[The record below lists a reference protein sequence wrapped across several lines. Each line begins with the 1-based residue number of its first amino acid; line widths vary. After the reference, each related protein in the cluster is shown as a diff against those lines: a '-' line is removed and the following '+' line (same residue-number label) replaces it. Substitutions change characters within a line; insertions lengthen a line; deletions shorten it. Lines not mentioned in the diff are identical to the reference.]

1 MIFFS
6 LIIAINILVYIFNRK
21 IALKLNLYDYPDKLR
36 KLHKSKVPLTG
47 GIIILVNIL
56 FTLLFIIIN
65 NLINNDLIFFKT
77 NLDLFIFTIS
87 TIVFFLVGYC
97 DDKYNISATK
107 RFLFILLILIPIIYF
122 SEDLL
127 INHVRF
133 SFTNNSF
140 IFSQFFSIFWTILCF
155 LLFINA
161 MNMFDGINYQVAFYC
176 VYLSLVFVLNQYFN
190 IFFLNIII
198 GLIIFIVLNHKYES
212 FFGDS
217 GSYLLAFIFSYLF
230 IKMYNQTTNITADQ
244 IVLFMIIPGIDLMR
258 LFITRIINGK
268 PPFVADRN
276 HIHHKLLLKSNLI
289 NTNLIIQ
296 SLIIFPSMLGY
307 YFGSTII
314 FLVIQMMIYFYFVYF
329 YN

>member
-107 RFLFILLILIPIIYF
+107 RFLFIL
-122 SEDLL
+122 
-127 INHVRF
+127 
-133 SFTNNSF
+133 
-140 IFSQFFSIFWTILCF
+140 
-155 LLFINA
+155 
-161 MNMFDGINYQVAFYC
+161 
-176 VYLSLVFVLNQYFN
+176 
-190 IFFLNIII
+190 
-198 GLIIFIVLNHKYES
+198 
-212 FFGDS
+212 
-217 GSYLLAFIFSYLF
+217 
-230 IKMYNQTTNITADQ
+230 
-244 IVLFMIIPGIDLMR
+244 
-258 LFITRIINGK
+258 
-268 PPFVADRN
+268 
-276 HIHHKLLLKSNLI
+276 
-289 NTNLIIQ
+289 
-296 SLIIFPSMLGY
+296 
-307 YFGSTII
+307 
-314 FLVIQMMIYFYFVYF
+314 
-329 YN
+329 

>member
-65 NLINNDLIFFKT
+65 NLVNNDLIFFKT

-133 SFTNNSF
+133 SFTNISD
-140 IFSQFFSIFWTILCF
+140 
-155 LLFINA
+155 A
-161 MNMFDGINYQVAFYC
+161 
-176 VYLSLVFVLNQYFN
+176 
-190 IFFLNIII
+190 
-198 GLIIFIVLNHKYES
+198 
-212 FFGDS
+212 
-217 GSYLLAFIFSYLF
+217 
-230 IKMYNQTTNITADQ
+230 
-244 IVLFMIIPGIDLMR
+244 
-258 LFITRIINGK
+258 
-268 PPFVADRN
+268 
-276 HIHHKLLLKSNLI
+276 
-289 NTNLIIQ
+289 
-296 SLIIFPSMLGY
+296 
-307 YFGSTII
+307 
-314 FLVIQMMIYFYFVYF
+314 
-329 YN
+329 